1 MLWLAAAAAAEQQA
15 TVDAHGDVSD
25 AFDAA
30 LQLNAAE
37 HEAQM
42 EVACSHFSCSVAAD
56 YDVPPMSRWSMGPVQ
71 ILNDYSETL
80 QGEDQI
86 FVSEE
91 PLFSPAE
98 CEEVIRLTELEG
110 EGLPSS
116 QSGKYKL
123 GKAWIKDMPQVKDW
137 FNEALRT
144 KLFPTL
150 AHLFPTLVSNAS
162 MLRAHSVAVLRYNAS
177 HPRTDIHV
185 DDALLAFTVA
195 LSHPS
200 SFTGGGTYF
209 EHIDRVLPMPQG
221 HATFRPGGVR
231 HGGHAVSAGLRYVI
245 GGFIAVADKVEH
257 VARLNERGNRILLQ
271 PEPSPSQLRQAEQL
285 FEWGL
290 RRNSACSLCHANLGD
305 VRLKLDEPEK
315 AEASLRAQLAL
326 LPLDADARFRL
337 PTLTPP

>member
-1 MLWLAAAAAAEQQA
+1 MLWLAVAAAAEQA
-15 TVDAHGDVSD
+15 TVDAHGEVSD

-30 LQLNAAE
+30 LRLNAAE
-37 HEAQM
+37 HDAQM
-42 EVACSHFSCSVAAD
+42 EVACSHFFCGAAAD
-56 YDVPPMSRWSMGPVQ
+56 YDVPPMSRHSMGPVQ
-71 ILNDYSETL
+71 MLNDYSETL
-80 QGEDQI
+80 EGEDQI
-86 FVSEE
+86 FVSEQ
-91 PLFSPAE
+91 PLFSPEE

-123 GKAWIKDMPQVKDW
+123 GKAWIKDMPQVKEW

-150 AHLFPTLVSNAS
+150 AHLFPSLVSSAS

-231 HGGHAVSAGLRYVI
+231 HGGHAVS
-245 GGFIAVADKVEH
+245 D
-257 VARLNERGNRILLQ
+257 GN
-271 PEPSPSQLRQAEQL
+271 PDP
-285 FEWGL
+285 
-290 RRNSACSLCHANLGD
+290 HAN
-305 VRLKLDEPEK
+305 PNPN
-315 AEASLRAQLAL
+315 AN
-326 LPLDADARFRL
+326 
-337 PTLTPP
+337 PTLTPTPTLTLTQSIA